1 MQKKFL
7 VLLSAFLFL
16 TNAAYG
22 KEDRVLQASVQETQ
36 DATLDSPL
44 VEKPK
49 KKKAAK
55 KGKKSKKAKKDL
67 GN

>member
-7 VLLSAFLFL
+7 ALVSAFLLL

-22 KEDRVLQASVQETQ
+22 EEDIVLQASVQETQ
-36 DATLDSPL
+36 DATLNGSLD
-44 VEKPK
+44 EKPK

-55 KGKKSKKAKKDL
+55 KGKKNKKAKKTSS
-67 GN
+67 N